1 MTPLDQAHA
10 EMMETGEDAAR
21 LRFYERLAD
30 EAGLPFWDLTELLP
44 PEDFITSNHLQD
56 RNHKR
61 MAALLE
67 ERIASE
73 MGK

>member
-1 MTPLDQAHA
+1 LAGTA
-10 EMMETGEDAAR
+10 EGPWVAAFRKDLGEISR
-21 LRFYERLAD
+21 EV
-30 EAGLPFWDLTELLP
+30 GLPFWDLTEALP

-61 MAALLE
+61 MAELLE
-67 ERIASE
+67 ARIASE